1 MRINPIAQNYYN
13 NRTIQQQNSVRTSE
27 LSFQGPSPKSQP
39 HPQQISKLGK
49 IGYLAL
55 AIIATPLIIVGM
67 LGDAIT
73 TCITGQKE

>member
-13 NRTIQQQNSVRTSE
+13 NRTIQQQNSLRTSE
-27 LSFQGPSPKSQP
+27 LSFQGPSPKSQ
-39 HPQQISKLGK
+39 PQQISKLGK

-67 LGDAIT
+67 LEDAIT